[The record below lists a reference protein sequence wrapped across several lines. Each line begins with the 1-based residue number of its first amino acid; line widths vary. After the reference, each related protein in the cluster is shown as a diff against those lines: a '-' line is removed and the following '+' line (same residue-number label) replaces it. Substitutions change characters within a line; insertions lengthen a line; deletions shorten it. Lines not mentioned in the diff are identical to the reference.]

1 MELLVI
7 DESEMTPEM
16 DAGIREGLCECFP
29 ADADVFSRT
38 RAWHGSLA
46 SWSILLREPSGHIVA
61 HTGVVDRKILAGD
74 VPLHVAGIQNVFVL
88 PDQRGKGLS
97 DRVMV
102 AAMKEAAAGHYDCGL
117 LFCVP
122 ELEKVYARCGWK
134 RLADVPVIRI
144 NERRMEV
151 PIPGK
156 NIAMFYPLKVTEFPA
171 GRIHLQGNDW

>member
-1 MELLVI
+1 
-7 DESEMTPEM
+7 
-16 DAGIREGLCECFP
+16 
-29 ADADVFSRT
+29 
-38 RAWHGSLA
+38 
-46 SWSILLREPSGHIVA
+46 
-61 HTGVVDRKILAGD
+61 
-74 VPLHVAGIQNVFVL
+74 VFVL

-144 NERRMEV
+144 DERRTEV

-156 NIAMFYPLKVTEFPA
+156 NIAMFYPLKVTEFPP